1 MRLENINQ
9 RSPTASKVIPSPL
22 PAGGLRMSMKP
33 RVYVWTGESWVF

>member
-22 PAGGLRMSMKP
+22 PAGGFKNEYETQSVCMD
-33 RVYVWTGESWVF
+33 W